1 MAKIELTKQ
10 VYLGPISA
18 IAFRNPQEV
27 VIGTVILF
35 EWRVRTCVSLMRT
48 EKDAVHGCELIR
60 LIRMQTRFFCGN
72 WLCLILLQE
81 FEGFGLR
88 PVCLVEVLFGNGWC

>member
-1 MAKIELTKQ
+1 MAKIELIKQ

-35 EWRVRTCVSLMRT
+35 EWRTCVCIAH
-48 EKDAVHGCELIR
+48 ENE
-60 LIRMQTRFFCGN
+60 
-72 WLCLILLQE
+72 
-81 FEGFGLR
+81 
-88 PVCLVEVLFGNGWC
+88 